1 MAKAKSSQSWELI
14 TRVCILNPDLVI
26 PVRPYHPTPCCRRR
40 PCRLQ
45 NSPPKPR
52 RISCKDQQQQSRSG
66 PKHFPRPTSLNTARP
81 RIDNT
86 QYTQTMRCHLLTVL
100 ASLAATVV
108 ADVKFSSPV
117 AGQSIAGGT
126 SFTVKWA
133 DDGTAP
139 TIDQFS
145 TYTLL
150 LVAGGNTAA
159 TSV

>member
-1 MAKAKSSQSWELI
+1 MAKTKSSQSWKLI
-14 TRVCILNPDLVI
+14 IRVCILNPDLVI
-26 PVRPYHPTPCCRRR
+26 PARPYHPTPYCRRR

-45 NSPPKPR
+45 ISPPTA
-52 RISCKDQQQQSRSG
+52 SSHLQQRPTVQVRA
-66 PKHFPRPTSLNTARP
+66 KHFPRPTPLNTARP
-81 RIDNT
+81 RIHNT
-86 QYTQTMRCHLLTVL
+86 QSTQTMRCHILTVL
-100 ASLAATVV
+100 ATLAATVV

-117 AGQSIAGGT
+117 AGQQIAGGT
-126 SFTVKWA
+126 SVTIKWA

-150 LVAGGNTAA
+150 LMAGGNTAA